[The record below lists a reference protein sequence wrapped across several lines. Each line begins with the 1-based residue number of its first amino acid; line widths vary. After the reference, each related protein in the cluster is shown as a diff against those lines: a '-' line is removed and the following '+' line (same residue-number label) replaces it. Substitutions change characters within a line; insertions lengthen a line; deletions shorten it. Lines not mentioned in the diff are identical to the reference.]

1 MKPTKKACI
10 IDVQCPFDHDADAL
24 FIARKAKIDKY
35 QCVAD
40 ELRSKVFRA
49 YVGAVTIGSL
59 GCFDDDNL
67 RSFAELGI
75 QRKQGIALGKKLV
88 SQTISHSRVIYNDH
102 IHYKSSHPPPN
113 TSISPNLRSLDTPAT
128 EPPHHPQQDID
139 RNKIPRPL
147 PNPPTTTTGH
157 SQDGNKTRP
166 PPRLVSYNYKL
177 PIIIPHTVG
186 NSTLCLPQNPS
197 THSWYHLSKRS
208 AQSANLA
215 SSPTT
220 SVKHLLRHQPYLQVP
235 LLQQRMEPTQAST
248 RIPEETSSN
257 RLG

>member
-1 MKPTKKACI
+1 MTGNSSTGHVSTFSPKMASRGTIKTGHAGNKKNETLSHILNSCKPNLIQDTRRHNAIVAEIERALAAAQLRLNKQVPGSRFNLRPDIVLLDETNKKACI

-40 ELRSKVFRA
+40 ELRSRVFRA
-49 YVGAVTIGSL
+49 YVGAVKIGSL

-128 EPPHHPQQDID
+128 EPPHHPQQ
-139 RNKIPRPL
+139 
-147 PNPPTTTTGH
+147 
-157 SQDGNKTRP
+157 
-166 PPRLVSYNYKL
+166 
-177 PIIIPHTVG
+177 
-186 NSTLCLPQNPS
+186 
-197 THSWYHLSKRS
+197 
-208 AQSANLA
+208 
-215 SSPTT
+215 
-220 SVKHLLRHQPYLQVP
+220 
-235 LLQQRMEPTQAST
+235 E
-248 RIPEETSSN
+248 
-257 RLG
+257 